1 LQPMHF
7 SSSTRVMPVSTSLRR
22 AILLYLRSVNVNI
35 TPREL
40 YVLHFGNI
48 EEYKQK
54 AFKGNITAIITEFP
68 ICGRGER
75 I

>member
-1 LQPMHF
+1 MNIEVAEVHFTIMKLQ
-7 SSSTRVMPVSTSLRR
+7 R
-22 AILLYLRSVNVNI
+22 AILLYLRSVNVNM

-54 AFKGNITAIITEFP
+54 AFKIP
-68 ICGRGER
+68 IRPATNQVVSPIQEQR
-75 I
+75 R